1 MKLLR
6 ILLATVALA
15 ATVPAFSQA
24 ITFYEFSGFGGRR
37 FSQDQEIADFAHFG
51 FNDRASSVVIQ
62 DGVWQL
68 CSDANFS
75 GRCVTLN
82 PGQYSDLNS
91 MGMSN
96 TISSARRVDG
106 PQGYPV
112 GPAPGNYP
120 SPPNGGYL
128 PPPSGNYPPP
138 PGGGYPIGSGA
149 GNYPP
154 PPGPGYQP
162 PPGPQGGPPVVLYD
176 QEHFQGN
183 SVPVVSGIANLDGTG
198 WNDRAVSMVVNY
210 GNWELCLDA
219 NFGGSCQ
226 VFGPGS
232 YDNIGIMTHTLSSI
246 RPAGSGGPGYNGG
259 GGPPGWGG
267 GARIVLYDGRGFSGR
282 SFVITQDY
290 LPNLDGTGFN
300 DRTASVHVDG
310 GYWQLC
316 NDANFQGLCR
326 TFGPGDYPNLP
337 GNMEYSVSSV
347 RRAN

>member
-6 ILLATVALA
+6 ILLAIASLA
-15 ATVPAFSQA
+15 ATVPAFAQA
-24 ITFYEFSGFGGRR
+24 ITFFEFAGFGGRR
-37 FSQDQEIADFAHFG
+37 FAQDQDVVDFAHYG

-68 CSDANFS
+68 CSDAGYS

-82 PGQYSDLNS
+82 PGQYADLNS

-106 PQGYPV
+106 PP
-112 GPAPGNYP
+112 
-120 SPPNGGYL
+120 
-128 PPPSGNYPPP
+128 
-138 PGGGYPIGSGA
+138 GYPIGSGA

-154 PPGPGYQP
+154 PPGNGYPPPPGPGYR

-176 QEHFQGN
+176 QEHFQGT
-183 SVPVVSGIANLDGTG
+183 SVPIIREIANLDGSG
-198 WNDRAVSMVVNY
+198 WNDRAQSMVVNY
-210 GNWELCLDA
+210 GNWELCVDA

-232 YDNIGIMTHTLSSI
+232 YDNIGMMSRTLSSI
-246 RPAGSGGPGYNGG
+246 RPAGPGGPGYGGGSPGYGG

-267 GARIVLYDGRGFSGR
+267 GARIVLYDGRGFTGR

-290 LPNLDGTGFN
+290 MPNLDGTGFN

-316 NDANFQGLCR
+316 NDANFEGACR

-337 GNMEYSVSSV
+337 GNMEYSISSV
-347 RRAN
+347 RRTN